1 HIAGLTAHAGNAS
14 RHQVRPQLE
23 IASGIA
29 DDGRLAGGSR
39 GGVQPQHVFARHCE
53 QAEGKIVAQLRFD
66 GEGKADDVGEGLE
79 TVRLDACGIELATKR
94 RDLRVGASDGLF
106 EPMQLQRLE
115 RPARHRLGRAIEHER
130 LAVHRARHA
139 LPRCAASRAA
149 FAFSRSNVLAVST
162 TNRTWVPAPTSSS
175 SSLTATSNDTFRR
188 STATTRTVISTVIPI
203 KVGARCFTATS
214 IPTESS
220 PASACSRIRSRH
232 VYSMSRIIAGVAQV
246 RAYSPMKPMVRS
258 GPHVM
263 QSTRDAPG
271 QRLGFIGTLRRRDWR
286 RD

>member
-1 HIAGLTAHAGNAS
+1 PVAVGVVEYVAGLTAHAGDRS

-23 IASGIA
+23 IGPGIA

-39 GGVQPQHVFARHCE
+39 GAVQPQHVFARHCE

-66 GEGKADDVGEGLE
+66 GEGKTDDVSD
-79 TVRLDACGIELATKR
+79 RLQVIRRDAGGIELATKR
-94 RDLRVGASDGLF
+94 RDLGVGASDRRF

-115 RPARHRLGRAIEHER
+115 LIARHCLGRAIEHER
-130 LAVHRARHA
+130 FAPHRACHA

-149 FAFSRSNVLAVST
+149 FALSRSKVLAFST
-162 TNRTWVPAPTSSS
+162 TTRVWVPAPTSSS

-220 PASACSRIRSRH
+220 PASACSRIRSRQ
-232 VYSMSRIIAGVAQV
+232 VYSMSRIIAGVA
-246 RAYSPMKPMVRS
+246 
-258 GPHVM
+258 
-263 QSTRDAPG
+263 
-271 QRLGFIGTLRRRDWR
+271 
-286 RD
+286 